1 MPYAADGQISHGP
14 LEGGIAI
21 TEAQYAE
28 ALAGMLAGEH
38 VQVIGGALVVGPLP
52 EVEPEPDP
60 EPTMEQRR
68 QRLTVANNAGYEA
81 AIGELTA
88 DYPPSEIATW
98 ERQRAEA
105 IAWEA
110 DPQAPT
116 PWIDTAAFARQL
128 DREVYLARTVAKV
141 HAFAAASAYLTG
153 RRQFIDDAIRA
164 AETADDLAD
173 VQIDYTLPGA
183 P

>member
-1 MPYAADGQISHGP
+1 MPYAADGQISHEP
-14 LEGGIAI
+14 LAEGIEV
-21 TEAQYAE
+21 TEQQYAA

-38 VQVIGGALVVGPLP
+38 VQVIEGVMVVGPLP

-105 IAWEA
+105 LAWEA
-110 DPQAPT
+110 DTQAAT

-141 HAFAAASAYLTG
+141 HAFAQASAYLTG
-153 RRQFIDDAIRA
+153 RRQFIDDTIRA
-164 AETADDLAD
+164 AETVEQLASIT
-173 VQIDYTLPGA
+173 IDYTLPGA